1 MDEKEKEC
9 VGIAKRLKENFY
21 HFAQLNNVNSDLF
34 TTINEEGQQFRDSWN
49 NLHLDNYMGDGGK
62 YRYRRYSVV
71 KIRED
76 KQLEYLP
83 PEPHFQK
90 KTYNGLNGDIY
101 REYSPFEERILRGA
115 LFRDII
121 ISSASIFSQLKKPK
135 NGWRVECHQFRIVP
149 SENEAGF
156 PTPEGKHRD
165 GVDFVLVTLINR
177 LNMDGG
183 KTTIYDS
190 NDKEIASRVMGN
202 EWESV
207 FINDIKT
214 MHEVSPIYK
223 RDFFEGS
230 YRDTLVL
237 TFQCF

>member
-1 MDEKEKEC
+1 
-9 VGIAKRLKENFY
+9 
-21 HFAQLNNVNSDLF
+21 
-34 TTINEEGQQFRDSWN
+34 
-49 NLHLDNYMGDGGK
+49 
-62 YRYRRYSVV
+62 
-71 KIRED
+71 
-76 KQLEYLP
+76 
-83 PEPHFQK
+83 
-90 KTYNGLNGDIY
+90 
-101 REYSPFEERILRGA
+101 
-115 LFRDII
+115 
-121 ISSASIFSQLKKPK
+121 
-135 NGWRVECHQFRIVP
+135 
-149 SENEAGF
+149 
-156 PTPEGKHRD
+156 
-165 GVDFVLVTLINR
+165 
-177 LNMDGG
+177 MDGG

>member
-1 MDEKEKEC
+1 
-9 VGIAKRLKENFY
+9 LK
-21 HFAQLNNVNSDLF
+21 
-34 TTINEEGQQFRDSWN
+34 
-49 NLHLDNYMGDGGK
+49 GD
-62 YRYRRYSVV
+62 
-71 KIRED
+71 
-76 KQLEYLP
+76 
-83 PEPHFQK
+83 
-90 KTYNGLNGDIY
+90 
-101 REYSPFEERILRGA
+101 

-121 ISSASIFSQLKKPK
+121 ITSAAVFSQLKKPK
-135 NGWRVECHQFRIVP
+135 NGWRVECHQFRIIP

-177 LNMDGG
+177 LNIDGG
-183 KTTIYDS
+183 ETTIYDS
-190 NDKEIASRVMGN
+190 NDKEIASRVMSN

-214 MHEVSPIYK
+214 MHKVSPIYK
-223 RDFFEGS
+223 RDSSEEA